1 MRDQNQTGRM
11 LVRRHAEPNKHFK
24 ETGSLIMRLGTF
36 GRGRGTRRPMK
47 YGSRFPSWLAMLLLV
62 GGCVSAEDP
71 VTENRQRV
79 DRPEV
84 VDVVWLGDRSLV
96 ESSGLAVSTR
106 QKGHYWT
113 HNDSGDKACLYAFD
127 CDGEPTGKVELTAIT
142 ANDWED
148 CCSFLQEGKSR
159 LLIADCGDNSR
170 GRANIKLL
178 IFDEPDPRQSAVL
191 KKVCSITVRYPDG
204 PRDCEAVAVDPVRKQ
219 IVLLTKS
226 FLPQAG
232 VYVVPLPSRS
242 KDGVDSTVTAEKVT
256 SLALPLVTAA
266 DIDQITGD
274 LWVTNYFQVFCF
286 RATKRVMPLAEQLKQ
301 LPTARDLPRWR
312 QVEAVA
318 VDGDQNVWVT
328 SEGSPT
334 PLGRLILDEVT
345 APASIRA
352 NQKGEP

>member
-1 MRDQNQTGRM
+1 MKTMSPITDTLNLGGDSGSQK
-11 LVRRHAEPNKHFK
+11 LLKRRVPF
-24 ETGSLIMRLGTF
+24 
-36 GRGRGTRRPMK
+36 
-47 YGSRFPSWLAMLLLV
+47 RFPSWLALLLLME
-62 GGCVSAEDP
+62 GCVSAEDP
-71 VTENRQRV
+71 PTASRRPF
-79 DRPEV
+79 DRPGV
-84 VDVVWLGDRSLV
+84 VDVVYLGDPSLV

-127 CDGEPTGKVELTAIT
+127 CDGKRTAKVTLTAIA

-148 CCSFLQEGKSR
+148 CCSFLHEGKSR
-159 LLIADCGDNSR
+159 LLIADCGDNNR
-170 GRANIKLL
+170 GRADITLL
-178 IFDEPDPRQSAVL
+178 LFDEPDPRQSAAL
-191 KKVCSITVRYPDG
+191 KQVSSITVRYPDG

-256 SLALPLVTAA
+256 SLTLPLVTAA
-266 DIDQITGD
+266 DIDQVTGD
-274 LWVTNYFQVFCF
+274 LWVTNYLQVFRF
-286 RATKRVMPLAEQLKQ
+286 RATNRAMPLVQQLKQ
-301 LPTARDLPRWR
+301 MPTAMDLPRWR

-328 SEGSPT
+328 SEGSPA
-334 PLGRLILDEVT
+334 PLGRLILDEVA
-345 APASIRA
+345 APVSVPA
-352 NQKGEP
+352 NQKVEP